1 MVVLREILLSAVRA
15 GDPLAAW
22 SAAARL
28 LRWHYPL
35 ITPSGQNGLANS
47 LANSADRLPSGT
59 RCADPALPFV
69 RYVYQQSTFLL
80 SGMFCLVHFLTIM
93 IQPNLIMSN
102 LLTLEQQDQTTNHL
116 SSTSW
121 LRICPMCVCISNLV
135 PCLHGS

>member
-35 ITPSGQNGLANS
+35 ITPSGQNGLASS

-69 RYVYQQSTFLL
+69 RYVL
-80 SGMFCLVHFLTIM
+80 SCSLSPSLT
-93 IQPNLIMSN
+93 
-102 LLTLEQQDQTTNHL
+102 
-116 SSTSW
+116 W
-121 LRICPMCVCISNLV
+121 
-135 PCLHGS
+135 PCQIPSHSK

>member
-80 SGMFCLVHFLTIM
+80 SEMFCLCTLTIM
-93 IQPNLIMSN
+93 KQPNLVM
-102 LLTLEQQDQTTNHL
+102 LYFLAL
-116 SSTSW
+116 
-121 LRICPMCVCISNLV
+121 
-135 PCLHGS
+135 

>member
-47 LANSADRLPSGT
+47 LASSADRLPSGT

-69 RYVYQQSTFLL
+69 RYVYQHSTF
-80 SGMFCLVHFLTIM
+80 
-93 IQPNLIMSN
+93 
-102 LLTLEQQDQTTNHL
+102 
-116 SSTSW
+116 
-121 LRICPMCVCISNLV
+121 
-135 PCLHGS
+135 